1 MPRRPPARVRATNRR
16 RRRPIPIHG
25 VPISTSRALDRLDRP
40 RLTSL
45 EINAELL
52 TWRRVAQKPRAVL
65 AREGNDWIHFVGP
78 LARDTLERAMRAL
91 PRRQRAPLRRR
102 VARLDA
108 LFAGKTVNN
117 PQADPSLPWWSRRW

>member
-1 MPRRPPARVRATNRR
+1 MPRRPPARVRALNRR
-16 RRRPIPIHG
+16 RSRPTPIRG

-45 EINAELL
+45 AINDELIV
-52 TWRRVAQKPRAVL
+52 WGRVAQKPRAVL
-65 AREGNDWIHFVGP
+65 AREGNDWIRFVGP
-78 LARDTLERAMRAL
+78 LARDPLEQAIRAL

-108 LFAGKTVNN
+108 LFEEKTLNN
-117 PQADPSLPWWSRRW
+117 PLADPALPWWSRRW